1 MAENEQILIDRFCK
15 GDHAAFHELV
25 GRHKKKIYYLAYDI
39 TGDHHEAEDISQ
51 EVFIKMYR
59 SLKTFRRDAKMSSW
73 LYQITFNASIDSL
86 RKKSSRQTKTIGEFD
101 RLNIQESLAASGV
114 HAFDPLRSTES
125 SQIQNHITQALK
137 KISPK
142 ERTIFVMRHYNDLKL
157 NEIAE
162 VLGIT
167 IGTVKSLLFR
177 AIRKLR
183 KELSSYGSDPDL
195 EATDE

>member
-1 MAENEQILIDRFCK
+1 MAENEQVLIDRFCA

-25 GRHKKKIYYLAYDI
+25 GRHKKKIYFLAYDI

-73 LYQITFNASIDSL
+73 LYQITVNASIDSL
-86 RKKSSRQTKTIGEFD
+86 RRKSSRQESPVGEFD
-101 RLNIQESLAASGV
+101 RLSLKENLASSADHV
-114 HAFDPLRSTES
+114 FDPLRSAES
-125 SQIQNHITQALK
+125 SQIQNHISQALK

-183 KELSSYGSDPDL
+183 KELSSYSTDPSPEASD
-195 EATDE
+195 E

>member
-59 SLKTFRRDAKMSSW
+59 SLKTFRRDAKISSW
-73 LYQITFNASIDSL
+73 LYQVTVNASIDSL
-86 RKKSSRQTKTIGEFD
+86 RKKSSRQAKPIGEFD
-101 RLNIQESLAASGV
+101 RLSIQESLAASGAHV
-114 HAFDPLRSTES
+114 FDPLRSTES
-125 SQIQNHITQALK
+125 SQIQNHISQALK

-183 KELSSYGSDPDL
+183 KELSSYSTDPSPEASD
-195 EATDE
+195 E